1 MDLDAFKI
9 AVGEFATGVAVVTGA
24 KDDVPYGFTVQTFV
38 SLSLKPALV
47 SVCPAKTAASWPEIR
62 GSGHFCV
69 NILSQDQRELSDMM
83 ASDEELRFKKVD
95 WRSGKTGSPVLAGAL
110 SYVDC
115 RLFREF
121 ETGDHTIVVGEVLDF
136 GVSSDLKSPL
146 LYFRGEYGQFGGKI

>member
-1 MDLDAFKI
+1 MDLDAFKK
-9 AVGEFATGVAVVTGA
+9 AVGEFATSVAVVTGV

-38 SLSLKPALV
+38 SLSLRPALV
-47 SVCPAKTAASWPEIR
+47 SVCPANSAASWPEIR

-83 ASDEELRFKKVD
+83 AGDEDLRFKNVE
-95 WRSGKTGSPVLAGAL
+95 WRSGKTGSPVLAESL

-115 RLFREF
+115 RLFKEF
-121 ETGDHTIVVGEVLDF
+121 ETGDHTIAVGEVLDF
-136 GVSSDLKSPL
+136 GVNSDLKSPL

>member
-1 MDLDAFKI
+1 MDLDAFKT

-69 NILSQDQRELSDMM
+69 NILSQDQRELS
-83 ASDEELRFKKVD
+83 
-95 WRSGKTGSPVLAGAL
+95 GKTGSPVLAGAQ

-115 RLFREF
+115 RLFKEF

-136 GVSSDLKSPL
+136 GVGSDLKSPL
-146 LYFRGEYGQFGGKI
+146 LYFRGEYGQFGERI